1 MRERK
6 SGRRGEFKREKDSHI
21 QRLKPRER
29 KRGRDKSNATEIAE
43 VRTDMTV
50 SVRTCRASMTSKVAS
65 VTVIAHVMFA
75 LSCIPNTSGSAFS
88 GND

>member
-1 MRERK
+1 MREK
-6 SGRRGEFKREKDSHI
+6 QAD
-21 QRLKPRER
+21 RER
-29 KRGRDKSNATEIAE
+29 KRGREKNDATEIVE
-43 VRTDMTV
+43 VRAEMTV